1 MADDD
6 DDDDDDDKDG
16 IQSSENLNRVV
27 IHLVFKRELFSIRIM
42 FRWFFNEN
50 YHQREWFSYENY
62 S

>member
-27 IHLVFKRELFSIRIM
+27 INLVFKRELFSIRIM
-42 FRWFFNEN
+42 FR
-50 YHQREWFSYENY
+50 
-62 S
+62 